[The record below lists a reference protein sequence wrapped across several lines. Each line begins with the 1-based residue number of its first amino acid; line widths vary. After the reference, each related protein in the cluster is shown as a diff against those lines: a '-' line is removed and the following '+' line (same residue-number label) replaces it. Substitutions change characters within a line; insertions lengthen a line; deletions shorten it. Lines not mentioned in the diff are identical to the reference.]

1 VFVCRAG
8 RQLLTS
14 VHEATVRVSIPF
26 DNSYARLPER
36 FYKRLAPTPVSTPG
50 LIKVNHALAAEL
62 GIDPSAL
69 ESDEGVAVL
78 AGNKVP
84 EGADPLAQAY
94 AGHQFGGWVPQLG
107 DGRAILLGEVV
118 DQAGERRDIQL
129 KGSGRTPFS
138 RGGDGRAWLGPVMR
152 EYLISEAMHAL
163 GVPTT
168 RSLAAVTT
176 GDAVRREWAYPG
188 AVLTRVARSHI
199 RVGTFQFFAFR
210 KDQDALQALFE
221 HVVERHYPVVD
232 TPLDLLRQVL
242 ARQATL
248 VAKWMGVGFI
258 HGVMNTDNVQIA
270 GETIDYGPCA
280 FMDTYDPLTVYSSID
295 RNGRYAYGRQPDLMI
310 WDLAQLATALL
321 PIIDDD
327 EDKAVQAATEVMGT
341 ASASMK
347 QAWLEVFRRKLGLT
361 YIEDNARLAE
371 ADTELVHQLL
381 AVMAEGEADFTNT
394 FRALPDID
402 AAKAHFGK
410 TDVAEDGFER
420 WASAWAR
427 RLRAQGEDLDAV
439 TDRLREVNP
448 ALIPRNHRV
457 EEAIQAGLK
466 EDFSVFERLLDA
478 WSRPFETRDDLE
490 ELTRPPQAHEVVQQT
505 FCGT

>member
-1 VFVCRAG
+1 
-8 RQLLTS
+8 
-14 VHEATVRVSIPF
+14 
-26 DNSYARLPER
+26 
-36 FYKRLAPTPVSTPG
+36 
-50 LIKVNHALAAEL
+50 
-62 GIDPSAL
+62 
-69 ESDEGVAVL
+69 
-78 AGNKVP
+78 
-84 EGADPLAQAY
+84 
-94 AGHQFGGWVPQLG
+94 
-107 DGRAILLGEVV
+107 
-118 DQAGERRDIQL
+118 
-129 KGSGRTPFS
+129 
-138 RGGDGRAWLGPVMR
+138 
-152 EYLISEAMHAL
+152 
-163 GVPTT
+163 
-168 RSLAAVTT
+168 
-176 GDAVRREWAYPG
+176 
-188 AVLTRVARSHI
+188 
-199 RVGTFQFFAFR
+199 
-210 KDQDALQALFE
+210 
-221 HVVERHYPVVD
+221 
-232 TPLDLLRQVL
+232 
-242 ARQATL
+242 
-248 VAKWMGVGFI
+248 
-258 HGVMNTDNVQIA
+258 
-270 GETIDYGPCA
+270 
-280 FMDTYDPLTVYSSID
+280 
-295 RNGRYAYGRQPDLMI
+295 
-310 WDLAQLATALL
+310 
-321 PIIDDD
+321 
-327 EDKAVQAATEVMGT
+327 MGT